1 MRTEETNQ
9 RKQCQTDAVTPLL
22 WMLAANHI
30 VLVLAA
36 LGFEQEWV
44 ASGMF
49 IENTQAEFTYWY
61 GSVLFPIQWLVEC
74 LGVCRLGYVIVIAG
88 ETRLEGYAW
97 PICLA
102 TGGLAGW
109 YALV

>member
-1 MRTEETNQ
+1 MRIDDTNRSDRRQ
-9 RKQCQTDAVTPLL
+9 ADAVTPML
-22 WMLAANHI
+22 WGLAVNHI
-30 VLVLAA
+30 VLMVAA

-44 ASGMF
+44 ASGLLT
-49 IENTQAEFTYWY
+49 ENTQVEFTYWY

-74 LGVCRLGYVIVIAG
+74 LGVCRLGYVIIIAG

-97 PICLA
+97 PVCLA